1 MKQIRT
7 QLAMESQKGSFQA
20 QAQDHRRE
28 SEGQSVAESQQTKS
42 GTGFGLVCGLHLPC
56 FGVKASNFS
65 VNSSESKH
73 SECCEL
79 ENACILFS
87 YLIGSLVKYKILCL
101 KLFSF
106 KIGRH
111 HSIVF

>member
-79 ENACILFS
+79 ENACILFL
-87 YLIGSLVKYKILCL
+87 YLIGSLVKYRILCL

>member
-42 GTGFGLVCGLHLPC
+42 GTGFGLVCGLHPLC

-87 YLIGSLVKYKILCL
+87 YLIGSLVKYKIL
-101 KLFSF
+101 FE
-106 KIGRH
+106 
-111 HSIVF
+111 IVFI

>member
-7 QLAMESQKGSFQA
+7 QLTMESQKGSFQA
-20 QAQDHRRE
+20 QAQDHRGE

-42 GTGFGLVCGLHLPC
+42 GTDFGLVCGLHLPC

-79 ENACILFS
+79 ENACILFL